1 MNLIN
6 LFYRNEYFI
15 RIIPY
20 YFTGYDEKGGIM
32 NMQENDTI
40 CLLKECDA
48 GSKMA
53 VSAIDEIMEKVHCP
67 DFKDLLNKTKDHH
80 AALGN
85 DIHAALLECHS
96 GEKDPN
102 PFAKGMAWM
111 KTNMQMGIDE
121 SDETAADLMTSG
133 CDMGIKSLY
142 KYMNQYKDASEDAK
156 ELCKRLISIE
166 EELRK
171 CLHTYL

>member
-1 MNLIN
+1 
-6 LFYRNEYFI
+6 
-15 RIIPY
+15 
-20 YFTGYDEKGGIM
+20 
-32 NMQENDTI
+32 MQENDTI

-53 VSAIDEIMEKVHCP
+53 VSAIDEIIEKVHCP
-67 DFKDLLNKTKDHH
+67 DFKDLLNETKDHH

-85 DIHAALLECHS
+85 DIHAALLEYHS
-96 GEKDPN
+96 DKRIPN

-142 KYMNQYKDASEDAK
+142 KYINRK
-156 ELCKRLISIE
+156 EAHTKMPKNYPQRLIAIE

-171 CLHTYL
+171 CLHAYL

>member
-6 LFYRNEYFI
+6 LFYKNEYFI
-15 RIIPY
+15 RIVPY
-20 YFTGYDEKGGIM
+20 YFTGYDEKGGII

-67 DFKDLLNKTKDHH
+67 DFKDHDEGK
-80 AALGN
+80 
-85 DIHAALLECHS
+85 E
-96 GEKDPN
+96 PN
-102 PFAKGMAWM
+102 VMAQGMSWI
-111 KTNMQMGIDE
+111 KTNVKLAMDD
-121 SDETAADLMTSG
+121 SDATIAELMTDG

-156 ELCKRLISIE
+156 KLCQRLIAIE